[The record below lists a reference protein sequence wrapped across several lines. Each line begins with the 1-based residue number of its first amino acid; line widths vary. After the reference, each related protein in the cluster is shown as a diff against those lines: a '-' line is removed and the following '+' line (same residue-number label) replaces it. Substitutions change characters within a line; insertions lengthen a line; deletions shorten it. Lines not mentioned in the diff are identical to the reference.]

1 MHKKLMARTLTVLSL
16 LFSFSFA
23 YGEVTKGDLAIGVNY
38 PGLGVRY
45 FLSDKVSLE
54 LKGQAEENIVVGGLR
69 GYYYFKS
76 KDRFLPFA
84 GFEGDFI
91 KFKGDVSKGTGVAGE
106 LFVGGEYFF
115 AKKLSLQMDLGPGL
129 ISLNDKGTSE
139 SVNGLEYVVNF
150 AINYYFGK

>member
-1 MHKKLMARTLTVLSL
+1 MIKTLAVLFL
-16 LFSFSFA
+16 LCNLSFA
-23 YGEVTKGDLAIGVNY
+23 YGEVIKGDLAIGVNY

-54 LKGQAEENIVVGGLR
+54 IKGQAGENIAVGGLR

-76 KDRFLPFA
+76 KEKFLPFA

-91 KFKGDVSKGTGVAGE
+91 KFKGDVSRGTGIAVE
-106 LFVGGEYFF
+106 LFAGGEYFF
-115 AKKLSLQMDLGPGL
+115 NKKLSLQMDLGPGL
-129 ISLNDKGTSE
+129 ISLNDRSTSE
-139 SVNGLEYVVNF
+139 SVSGLEYIVNF

>member
-1 MHKKLMARTLTVLSL
+1 MGITLAVLSL

-54 LKGQAEENIVVGGLR
+54 LKGQAEGNIVVGGLR
-69 GYYYFKS
+69 GYYYFRS
-76 KDRFLPFA
+76 KGKFLPFA
-84 GFEGDFI
+84 GLEGDFI

-106 LFVGGEYFF
+106 LFAGGEYFF
-115 AKKLSLQMDLGPGL
+115 DRKLSLQMDLGPGL
-129 ISLNDKGTSE
+129 ISLNDKSTSE
-139 SVNGLEYVVNF
+139 SVSGLEYVVNF